1 VARSRRD
8 IEPQSRRRSGQC
20 RECGVYV
27 GAQMASDK
35 GRFGVLNV
43 LTLRPLLALPAAEP
57 MEYGAESPQGRR
69 LRRESRWTPL
79 TETSL

>member
-1 VARSRRD
+1 
-8 IEPQSRRRSGQC
+8 
-20 RECGVYV
+20 V

>member
-1 VARSRRD
+1 
-8 IEPQSRRRSGQC
+8 
-20 RECGVYV
+20 
-27 GAQMASDK
+27 MASDK

-43 LTLRPLLALPAAEP
+43 LTLGPLLALPAAEP